1 MDNGNL
7 LGLVS
12 SYETA
17 DGATHDMADVWF
29 VADKTAAYATDGLR
43 DKVTGLVQAMS
54 GFGGASSGS
63 TPSTLPG
70 LGEAP
75 AAGVQGAVAV
85 GGLVDALKQFDAN
98 GQSVA
103 PVTGVASLVPEAPSL
118 TDPTKTG
125 ILVPGK

>member
-1 MDNGNL
+1 MCIRD
-7 LGLVS
+7 

-17 DGATHDMADVWF
+17 DGATHKMADVWF
-29 VADKTAAYATDGLR
+29 VADKAGAYAAEDGLR

-54 GFGGASSGS
+54 GFGGAGSGGTASS
-63 TPSTLPG
+63 LPG
-70 LGEAP
+70 LGESP
-75 AAGVQGAVAV
+75 SAGVQGAVAV